1 MDPFGRQGLPE
12 NGYIGGGRDGTC
24 HPRGAREGRG
34 RTLSTAAVSSVNLPL
49 FATSE
54 GQFDGGII
62 LKFWRTSEVRG
73 MRGRKVV
80 RNILPRK
87 PMRAVKAL
95 VAFDWPA
102 SRAMPL
108 ENSRLEHGLHLP
120 HLQLI
125 PLDLMEFCEASG
137 GSGNRVPKALIP
149 ASSVATIPTSYNL
162 QVSKERHRVD
172 RPTPTLVDGRV
183 HPKLVVTT
191 ES

>member
-172 RPTPTLVDGRV
+172 RQLLLMAGFTRSWL
-183 HPKLVVTT
+183 
-191 ES
+191 